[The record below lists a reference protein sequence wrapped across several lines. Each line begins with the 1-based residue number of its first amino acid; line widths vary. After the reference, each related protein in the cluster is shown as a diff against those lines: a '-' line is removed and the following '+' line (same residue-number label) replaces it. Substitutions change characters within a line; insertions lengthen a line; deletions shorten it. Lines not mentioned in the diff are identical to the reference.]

1 MRLAAITT
9 TSRTNMAA
17 AVAEFQSPMNAGF
30 FASCVIIS
38 GIAVNLS
45 PNCSSSSSELL
56 GPSDPRTPPMRIRGA
71 ASPRALASDSKVP
84 VNIPGAA

>member
-30 FASCVIIS
+30 FASCVIIK
-38 GIAVNLS
+38 GIAVNLVRVQVA
-45 PNCSSSSSELL
+45 NFW
-56 GPSDPRTPPMRIRGA
+56 GQ
-71 ASPRALASDSKVP
+71 V
-84 VNIPGAA
+84 IPEHPQ